1 MSRWPRP
8 PVWLVAA
15 ALVLGLWLALIYL
28 PLFFGHFP
36 RTIDALDFGLYYV
49 GAKVGLHD
57 GWSHIYDLG
66 RQREFFLQ
74 ARPGDVFDWRR
85 YFVSPPP
92 AAWLVV
98 PLAVLPLDLAFW
110 IWSGVGAAAF
120 LALGWLAAP
129 ARGLARIVVVAAG
142 ATLYP
147 VLLAV
152 QNGNLALLMGAAC
165 LLGWVLLVRGHRTLA
180 GLALALLAI
189 KPQVAVLVPVAL
201 LVAGEVRVGVVAI
214 AAMSVLAAVS
224 LATLGADGAA
234 QLRSDLAQESG
245 RAANLLW
252 TLRLVAPAPLAAIL
266 QAAALVAALLAA
278 WRARARPAAV
288 ETAFAAGIAGTLLAA
303 PYHNATDFLALVP
316 AAWLL
321 LRSGGRLRWAW
332 AGFGVLACYAA
343 AALGPWPV
351 LLFAAGLLA
360 LCYGGGVAGTMTTRP
375 EASEV

>member
-1 MSRWPRP
+1 M
-8 PVWLVAA
+8 
-15 ALVLGLWLALIYL
+15 
-28 PLFFGHFP
+28 
-36 RTIDALDFGLYYV
+36 
-49 GAKVGLHD
+49 
-57 GWSHIYDLG
+57 
-66 RQREFFLQ
+66 
-74 ARPGDVFDWRR
+74 
-85 YFVSPPP
+85 
-92 AAWLVV
+92 
-98 PLAVLPLDLAFW
+98 
-110 IWSGVGAAAF
+110 
-120 LALGWLAAP
+120 
-129 ARGLARIVVVAAG
+129 
-142 ATLYP
+142 
-147 VLLAV
+147 
-152 QNGNLALLMGAAC
+152 
-165 LLGWVLLVRGHRTLA
+165 
-180 GLALALLAI
+180 
-189 KPQVAVLVPVAL
+189 
-201 LVAGEVRVGVVAI
+201 GVVAI